1 MYKRQIPE
9 GDGIHLLVTQT
20 GEDYIP
26 SPVSTM
32 AVTLGLGTSSILTLP
47 ISETDCDELFLPPMQ
62 EPYPQCLI
70 TTQ

>member
-1 MYKRQIPE
+1 M
-9 GDGIHLLVTQT
+9 TQT

-47 ISETDCDELFLPPMQ
+47 ISGTDCDELFLPPMQ
-62 EPYPQCLI
+62 EPYPQCLFTI
-70 TTQ
+70 E